1 LARERTGADNDDR
14 APYSLVTLAEGGSQ
28 KMIRKLTSGD
38 YRLYLEKKDKTG
50 KRRNIATFKTR
61 AAAEQLER
69 ALQYFKRRN

>member
-1 LARERTGADNDDR
+1 
-14 APYSLVTLAEGGSQ
+14 
-28 KMIRKLTSGD
+28 MIRKLTSGD

-50 KRRNIATFKTR
+50 KRWNIATFKTR